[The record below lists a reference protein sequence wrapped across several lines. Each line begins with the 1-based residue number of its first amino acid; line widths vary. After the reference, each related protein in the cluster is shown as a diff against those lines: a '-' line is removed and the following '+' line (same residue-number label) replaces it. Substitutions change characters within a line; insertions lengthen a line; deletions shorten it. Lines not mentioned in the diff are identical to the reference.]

1 MGPIVYL
8 DLDGQGARYAQ
19 LIRALKGAILDG
31 RLVAGARLPAS
42 RTLARELAMSRN
54 TVLAAYEQLQA
65 EGFLLGR
72 VGSGSFV
79 ANVGHAAPQRR
90 AVPSL
95 IAPLSVFARRALA
108 NTDGRGIP
116 GHQHA
121 DLRYNLQYGVP
132 LANPLLASVWRR
144 EVSRAAEHAQFD
156 YPDPQGLAALRAQI
170 CDYLARRRGVP
181 ASPEDVLIVS
191 GTQQAFALAARA
203 LLDVGDTVVLED
215 PHYRGAR
222 QAFAAHGAHARG
234 CRVDADGLVPAA
246 LPAAARL
253 AVVTPSHQFPTGALL
268 PLPRRIELLD
278 WAAQRRA
285 WLIEDDYD
293 GEFRYGG
300 RPLAALKSHDRDGRV
315 IYIGSFSKALFPALR
330 LGYMVLPPALRDA
343 FVAAKWLEDRGCSAL
358 EQAALAR
365 FMAEGGF
372 ERHLRRAAVALRA
385 RRAAML
391 RGLERHAGD
400 VVEVVDSNA
409 GMHLT
414 AWLTRAIHGDCERL
428 VAHARTRG
436 LGLYTVVPYCLKTP
450 PRPGLVLGYAGLP
463 PADIDAAMRLF
474 GKCLRETGLK
484 TGESNY
490 AGGARRDALDP
501 TVHARA
507 SRLPPLPP

>member
-1 MGPIVYL
+1 MEPIVYL

-19 LIRALKGAILDG
+19 LIRALKSAILDG
-31 RLVAGARLPAS
+31 RVAAGARLPAS
-42 RTLARELAMSRN
+42 RSLSRELDMSRN

-79 ANVGHAAPQRR
+79 ANVGH
-90 AVPSL
+90 V
-95 IAPLSVFARRALA
+95 APLKRASTTLVAPLTAFARRALA
-108 NTDGRGIP
+108 NTDGRRIP
-116 GHQHA
+116 GRQHL
-121 DLRYNLQYGVP
+121 DLRYNLQYGLP
-132 LANPLLASVWRR
+132 LANPLLGSVWRR
-144 EVSRAAEHAQFD
+144 EVSRAAEHADFD
-156 YPDPQGLAALRAQI
+156 YPDAQGLFALRQQI

-181 ASPEDVLIVS
+181 AVPDDVLVVS
-191 GTQQAFALAARA
+191 GTQQAFALAARV
-203 LLDVGDTVVLED
+203 LLETGDTVVLED

-246 LPAAARL
+246 LPASARL

-268 PLPRRIELLD
+268 PLPRRVELLD
-278 WAAQRRA
+278 WAEERRA

-300 RPLAALKSHDRDGRV
+300 RPLAALKSLDRDGRV

-330 LGYMVLPPALRDA
+330 LGYMVLPPALREA
-343 FVAAKWLEDRGCSAL
+343 FVAAKWLEDRGCAAL
-358 EQAALAR
+358 EQAALAN
-365 FMAEGGF
+365 FMADGGF

-391 RGLERHAGD
+391 NGLKRHAAG

-414 AWLTRAIHGDCERL
+414 AWLTRANHGDCERL

-436 LGLYTVVPYCLKTP
+436 LGLYTVAPYCIRTP
-450 PRPGLVLGYAGLP
+450 ARPGLVLGYAGLP
-463 PADIDAAMRLF
+463 PADIEAAMRLF
-474 GKCLRETGLK
+474 GKCLAETGL
-484 TGESNY
+484 E
-490 AGGARRDALDP
+490 AD
-501 TVHARA
+501 
-507 SRLPPLPP
+507 

>member
-1 MGPIVYL
+1 MYL

-31 RLVAGARLPAS
+31 RVAAGARLPAS
-42 RTLARELAMSRN
+42 RALAREIDVSRN

-79 ANVGHAAPQRR
+79 ANIGNPTPQKRS
-90 AVPSL
+90 ANGL
-95 IAPLSVFARRALA
+95 IAPLSAFARRALV
-108 NTDGRGIP
+108 NTDGRRIP

-121 DLRYNLQYGVP
+121 DLRYNLQYGLP
-132 LANPLLASVWRR
+132 LANPLLASMWRR
-144 EVSRAAEHAQFD
+144 EVSRAADHAEFD
-156 YPDPQGLAALRAQI
+156 YPDAQGSQALREQI

-181 ASPEDVLIVS
+181 AAPEDVLIVS
-191 GTQQAFALAARA
+191 GTQQAFSLAARV
-203 LLDVGDTVVLED
+203 LLEAGDTVVLED

-222 QAFAAHGAHARG
+222 QAFAAYGAHARG

-246 LPAAARL
+246 LPTSARL

-268 PLPRRIELLD
+268 PLPRRVELLD
-278 WAAQRRA
+278 WAAERHA

-300 RPLAALKSHDRDGRV
+300 RPLAALKSLDRDGRV

-330 LGYMVLPPALRDA
+330 LGYMVLPAALRDS
-343 FVAAKWLEDRGCSAL
+343 FVAAKWLEDRGCAAL

-365 FMAEGGF
+365 FMGDGGF
-372 ERHLRRAAVALRA
+372 ERHLRRAAIALRA

-391 RGLERHAGD
+391 SGLKRHAGD
-400 VVEVVDSNA
+400 FVEVVDSNA

-414 AWLTRAIHGDCERL
+414 AWLTRANHGDCERL
-428 VAHARTRG
+428 VAHARERG
-436 LGLYTVVPYCLKTP
+436 LGLYTVAPYCMKTP

-463 PADIDAAMRLF
+463 PADIEAAMKLLGR
-474 GKCLRETGLK
+474 CLRELDLP
-484 TGESNY
+484 
-490 AGGARRDALDP
+490 AGARA
-501 TVHARA
+501 AA
-507 SRLPPLPP
+507 

>member
-1 MGPIVYL
+1 MYL

-19 LIRALKGAILDG
+19 LIRALKRAILDG
-31 RLVAGARLPAS
+31 RVAAGARLPAS
-42 RTLARELAMSRN
+42 RTLARDIDVSRN

-90 AVPSL
+90 ATNGL
-95 IAPLSVFARRALA
+95 IAPLSAFARRALA
-108 NTDGRGIP
+108 NTDGRRIP

-121 DLRYNLQYGVP
+121 DLRYNLQYGLP
-132 LANPLLASVWRR
+132 LANPLLASMWRR
-144 EVSRAAEHAQFD
+144 EVSRAADHAEFD
-156 YPDPQGLAALRAQI
+156 YPDAQGSLALREQI

-181 ASPEDVLIVS
+181 AAPVDVLIVS
-191 GTQQAFALAARA
+191 GTQQAFALAARV
-203 LLDVGDTVVLED
+203 LLEAGDTVVLED

-222 QAFAAHGAHARG
+222 QAFAAHGAHSRG
-234 CRVDADGLVPAA
+234 CRVDEDGLVPSA
-246 LPAAARL
+246 LPASARL

-268 PLPRRIELLD
+268 PLPRRVELLD
-278 WAAQRRA
+278 WAAARHA

-300 RPLAALKSHDRDGRV
+300 RPLAALKSLDRDGRV

-330 LGYMVLPPALRDA
+330 LGYMVLPAALREA

-365 FMAEGGF
+365 FMGDGGF

-385 RRAAML
+385 RRTAML
-391 RGLERHAGD
+391 SGLKRHAGD
-400 VVEVVDSNA
+400 FVEVVDSNA

-414 AWLTRAIHGDCERL
+414 AWLTRANHGDCERL
-428 VAHARTRG
+428 VAQARERG
-436 LGLYTVVPYCLKTP
+436 LGLYTIAPYCLKTP

-474 GKCLRETGLK
+474 GKCLRE
-484 TGESNY
+484 
-490 AGGARRDALDP
+490 LDVP
-501 TVHARA
+501 ASDRA
-507 SRLPPLPP
+507 AA